1 MRIDRPLL
9 EGRFV
14 RRYKRFF
21 ADVALADGRTVAVHC
36 PNSGSMMG
44 LLVEGAP
51 VLVSDSEDD
60 GRTLRLTLERIRIG
74 RGWVGVNTML
84 PNRIVREGV
93 ERGLV
98 AELAGYDEV
107 RSEVVCSKASRI
119 DLRLAGAG
127 RKATWVEVKNT
138 TLRDGA
144 VARFPD
150 SVTERGRKHLEE
162 LTRLV
167 RGGDRAVMFFLVNR
181 TDCASMAPA
190 DAVDPEYGRALRKAA
205 ARGVELLAYRVA
217 FRGAHAT
224 VAERV
229 PVVLNE

>member
-1 MRIDRPLL
+1 MKIDRPLIA
-9 EGRFV
+9 GRLV
-14 RRYKRFF
+14 RRYKRFL
-21 ADVALADGRTVAVHC
+21 ADVVLDDGRTVTVHV

-44 LLVEGAP
+44 LDAP
-51 VLVSDSEDD
+51 GSAVLVSDSLDD
-60 GRTLRLTLERIRIG
+60 GRKLRLTLERVRSG

-107 RSEVVCSKASRI
+107 RSEVVCGPHSRI
-119 DLRLAGAG
+119 DLRLGSPG
-127 RKATWVEVKNT
+127 RPSAWVEVKNT

-150 SVTERGRKHLEE
+150 SVTERGLKHLEE

-167 RGGDRAVMFFLVNR
+167 RGGERAVMFFLVNR
-181 TDCASMAPA
+181 TDCSAMGPA
-190 DAVDPEYGRALRKAA
+190 DTIDPAYGAGLRRAQS
-205 ARGVELLAYRVA
+205 RGVELLAYRVR
-217 FRGAHAT
+217 FRGPCAT
-224 VAERV
+224 VADRV
-229 PVVLNE
+229 PVVL